1 MLDFVFNSNC
11 KLNDEIVTELKKKLT
26 TAENKLT
33 DIRLEAL
40 TSVHQIDQLK
50 EYMEKMK
57 VNKTWVLVFISKEF
71 SFFNNNNFC
80 FDFGAF

>member
-1 MLDFVFNSNC
+1 M
-11 KLNDEIVTELKKKLT
+11 VTELKKKLT

-57 VNKTWVLVFISKEF
+57 VQKLNLTITQLNKIREF
-71 SFFNNNNFC
+71 EL
-80 FDFGAF
+80 

>member
-1 MLDFVFNSNC
+1 M
-11 KLNDEIVTELKKKLT
+11 VTELKKKLA

-57 VNKTWVLVFISKEF
+57 VQLKDLEFVYVIKFILT
-71 SFFNNNNFC
+71 
-80 FDFGAF
+80 

>member
-1 MLDFVFNSNC
+1 MVINSLKEQISVEIQYLKLTFIYNDSNC

-50 EYMEKMK
+50 EYMEKMR
-57 VNKTWVLVFISKEF
+57 V
-71 SFFNNNNFC
+71 
-80 FDFGAF
+80 

>member
-1 MLDFVFNSNC
+1 M
-11 KLNDEIVTELKKKLT
+11 VTELKKKLT

-57 VNKTWVLVFISKEF
+57 VKIKWL
-71 SFFNNNNFC
+71 NN
-80 FDFGAF
+80 